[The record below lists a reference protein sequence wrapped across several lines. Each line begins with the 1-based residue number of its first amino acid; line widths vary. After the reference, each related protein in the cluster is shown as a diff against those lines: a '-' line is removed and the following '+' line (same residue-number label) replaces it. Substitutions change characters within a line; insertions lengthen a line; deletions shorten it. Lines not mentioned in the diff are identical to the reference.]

1 MRTRLALLVF
11 LVRAASAEPAPTPD
25 AAALQALQKQ
35 FAPVDVRVDL
45 GGMSADDKEVLRKL
59 VQAARVMDG
68 LFLRQVWEGNPALLV
83 SLASDRTPLGQA
95 RLRFFLTHKGPWDR
109 QNHEAAF
116 VPGVPPKPPE
126 AGFYPPGSTRDEI
139 DKWIASL
146 PEAAKAAAAGF
157 FTTIR
162 RAPDGKLFAQPYSV
176 EYGPELERAARLL
189 DEAAALTKEAS
200 LAAFLKARAAAFRGN
215 DYYASD
221 VAWMKLEST
230 IDPTIGPYE
239 TYEDGWFGYKAAF
252 EAVIAVRDAAETA
265 KLDKFATEL
274 QGLEDA
280 LPIDPAQRNPKL
292 GALAPIR
299 VVNQIYAA
307 GDADRGVK
315 SVAYNLPNDEKVTK
329 DYGSKRIMLKNIQ
342 EAKFRLILVPIGKAT
357 LAAADQKNVDFDAFF
372 TFVLMHELMH
382 GLGPHTIVVG
392 AQKTTARQALKETA
406 STLEEAKADISGLWA
421 MGRLVEKGT
430 LPKSMD
436 HTMYDTYLA
445 GAFRTL
451 RFGVAEAH
459 GVGMAVQL
467 NYLIDHGGVA
477 IGKDGSF
484 SIDRAN
490 IKDAVAGLTHDIM
503 TVQAHGDYAGAK
515 RMIDKLGVIRP
526 EVQKV
531 LDKLK
536 KIPVDVE
543 LIQTTAA
550 ELLR

>member
-1 MRTRLALLVF
+1 MAQT
-11 LVRAASAEPAPTPD
+11 AAANPPDATPD

-35 FAPVDVRVDL
+35 FAPVEIRVDL
-45 GGMSADDKEVLRKL
+45 GGLSADDQKVLRKL
-59 VQAARVMDG
+59 VQTARVMDG

-95 RLRFFLTHKGPWDR
+95 RLRFFLNHKGPWDR
-109 QNHEAAF
+109 QNHEIAF

-126 AGFYPPGSTRDEI
+126 AGFYPGGATRDEV
-139 DKWIASL
+139 DKWIAGL
-146 PEAAKAAAAGF
+146 PEAQKAAAAGF

-162 RAPDGKLFAQPYSV
+162 RAPDGKLVVVPYSV
-176 EYGPELERAARLL
+176 EYQPELERAARLL
-189 DEAAALTKEAS
+189 DEAAALSKDAS
-200 LAAFLKARAAAFRGN
+200 LAAYLKARAAAFRSN
-215 DYYASD
+215 DYYPSD
-221 VAWMKLEST
+221 IAWMKLDSA
-230 IDPTIGPYE
+230 IDPTLGPYE

-252 EAVIAVRDAAETA
+252 EAFITVRDAAETA
-265 KLDKFATEL
+265 KLEKFSHEL

-280 LPIDPAQRNPKL
+280 LPIDPKQRNAKL

-299 VVNQIYAA
+299 VVNQVYAA

-315 SVAYNLPNDEKVTK
+315 TVAFNLPNDERVTK
-329 DYGSKRIMLKNIQ
+329 EYGSKRIMLKNIQ
-342 EAKFRLILVPIGKAT
+342 EAKFRLIMVPIGKAT
-357 LAAADQKNVDFDAFF
+357 LSAADQKNVDFDAFF

-382 GLGPHTIVVG
+382 GLGPHDIVLAG
-392 AQKTTARQALKETA
+392 QKTTARQALKETA
-406 STLEEAKADISGLWA
+406 GALEEAKADISGLWA
-421 MGRLVEKGT
+421 MQRLVDKGT
-430 LPKSMD
+430 LPKTME

-445 GAFRTL
+445 GTFRTL

-467 NYLIDHGGVA
+467 NYLVDHGGVRV
-477 IGKDGSF
+477 GKDGAF
-484 SIDRAN
+484 SIDGA
-490 IKDAVAGLTHDIM
+490 KVKEAVAGLTHDIM
-503 TVQAHGDYAGAK
+503 TLQATGDYAGAK
-515 RMIDKLGVIRP
+515 QMMEKLGVIRP